1 MPRSVAHV
9 ATPTPDRYAKQ
20 LASHLG
26 HRVPVTEAPD
36 GTRVLTFGSGTG
48 TLRSQDGELVMEAD
62 AVDAAG
68 LAQVEDVLAR
78 HLVRFGE
85 RQELAVTWEP
95 QPQESAG

>member
-1 MPRSVAHV
+1 MVRSVAHV
-9 ATPTPDRYAKQ
+9 ATPTPERYAKQ

-36 GTRVLTFGSGTG
+36 GSTVLTFGAGTG
-48 TLRSQDGELVMEAD
+48 TLRSEPGQLVMEAQ
-62 AVDAAG
+62 AGDAAG

-85 RQELAVTWEP
+85 RQELTVTWEP
-95 QPQESAG
+95 QP